1 MFSNKTESR
10 IQTTKKVV
18 RFVAVKSIT
27 GTVVTVLHQNIET
40 FSKTQKV
47 QLYIGAALVANVVAD
62 KAWDH
67 FEAQIDELIDV
78 FRPEDD
84 TVVVEDDVEVRIIPI
99 DPS

>member
-84 TVVVEDDVEVRIIPI
+84 IVTVEDDVEVRIIPI